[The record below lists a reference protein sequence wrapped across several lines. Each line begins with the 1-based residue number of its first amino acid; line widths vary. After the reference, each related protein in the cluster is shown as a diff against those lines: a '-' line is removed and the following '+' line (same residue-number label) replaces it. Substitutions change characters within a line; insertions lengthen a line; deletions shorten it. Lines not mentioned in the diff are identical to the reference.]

1 MVQGTATL
9 LAEVA
14 VDQEEAERVRAVVSK
29 EESEVKSKAAVTQ
42 ALADEAKVD
51 LDQALPA
58 LNAAVDS
65 LNSLNKGD
73 IVEIKSMLKPP
84 QLVQMTMEVGGGCLC
99 LPVAAAVCVAKLNVC
114 ISCPSLQ
121 PTLQIKRCRTFDL
134 CSDSVGPAAGK
145 MILPRGRGG
154 GATKVG
160 V

>member
-1 MVQGTATL
+1 MVQATATL
-9 LAEVA
+9 LAQVA
-14 VDQEEAERVRAVVSK
+14 VDQGEAERVRAVVSK
-29 EESEVKSKAAVTQ
+29 EESEVKSKAAETQ

-84 QLVQMTMEVGGGCLC
+84 PLVQMTMEVRGGA
-99 LPVAAAVCVAKLNVC
+99 AAAVCMAKLNVC

-121 PTLQIKRCRTFDL
+121 PTLQIRRCRTFNL
-134 CSDSVGPAAGK
+134 CSDSVGPSAV
-145 MILPRGRGG
+145 ILILL
-154 GATKVG
+154 
-160 V
+160 